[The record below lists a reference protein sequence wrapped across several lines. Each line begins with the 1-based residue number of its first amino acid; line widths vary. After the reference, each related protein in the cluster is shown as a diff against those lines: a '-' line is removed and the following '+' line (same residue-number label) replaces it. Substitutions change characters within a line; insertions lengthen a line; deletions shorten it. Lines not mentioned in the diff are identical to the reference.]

1 MKTNQRFMTMML
13 ALVAMLMGT
22 QAMAEKK
29 AYVVY
34 SVENKTLTFY
44 YDENMSANDA
54 ILIDENYG
62 DGFNDLPSWSL
73 NLGTTKV
80 VFDSSFAGYQP
91 TTTRSWF
98 STNFCSLKEIEGL
111 KYLDTSQVTDMGL
124 MFRGC
129 HALEELDLSSLNTGN
144 VTKMNSMFLNCMG
157 LKKLNVSFDTSKVTD
172 MTEMFCQCSQLEELD
187 VSNFNT
193 GNVLY
198 MQEMFYH
205 CSSLKRLDLRN
216 FDTGKVLT
224 MPFMF
229 EGCTALE
236 SIDMSKF
243 NTSSLVNMDAMFSGC
258 ESLTSLDL
266 SSFDT
271 QEVTNMDHLFFYCNS
286 LETIYV
292 GDKWST
298 GNVDERYSYFLFNGC
313 NKLVGGAGTAYSNTP
328 YDNLLYARIDGG
340 PSSETPGYFTYKKPS
355 GISTGVALQDIS
367 DKSQITSDEW
377 YTLDGRKINGKPN
390 KQGMYINNGKKITL
404 NP

>member
-22 QAMAEKK
+22 KVMAEDEKK

-34 SVENKTLTFY
+34 EPDNSSLVFY
-44 YDENMSANDA
+44 YDSERNIHAADHMV
-54 ILIDENYG
+54 Y
-62 DGFNDLPSWSL
+62 DLNEGAYMPGWSIYYISSIE
-73 NLGTTKV
+73 
-80 VFDSSFAGYQP
+80 FDKSFEEARP
-91 TTTRSWF
+91 TTTYHWIN
-98 STNFCSLKEIEGL
+98 STVSNIIGL
-111 KYLDTSQVTDMGL
+111 ENLNTSEVTNMGEMFRDCKLLESIDLSHFNTSKVTNMYAMFYGCICLTELDVSKFDTSQ
-124 MFRGC
+124 
-129 HALEELDLSSLNTGN
+129 
-144 VTKMNSMFLNCMG
+144 
-157 LKKLNVSFDTSKVTD
+157 VTD

-198 MQEMFYH
+198 MQEMFYY

-229 EGCTALE
+229 EGCTGLE

-243 NTSSLVNMDAMFSGC
+243 NTSSLENMNGMFHGC

-271 QEVTNMDHLFFYCNS
+271 QEVSNMDHLFFNCNS
-286 LETIYV
+286 LATIYV

-298 GNVDERYSYFLFNGC
+298 SNVDERYSYFLFNGC
-313 NKLVGGAGTAYSNTP
+313 NKLVGGAGTKYSDTT
-328 YDNLLYARIDGG
+328 YDHLLYARIDGG
-340 PSSETPGYFTYKKPS
+340 PSSETPGYLTYKEPS
-355 GISTGVALQDIS
+355 GISTGNLQVIS
-367 DKSQITSDEW
+367 DKSQVTSDEW
-377 YTLDGRKINGKPN
+377 NTIDGKKIGGKPT
-390 KQGMYINNGKKITL
+390 KRGVYIHNGKKVVVR
-404 NP
+404 